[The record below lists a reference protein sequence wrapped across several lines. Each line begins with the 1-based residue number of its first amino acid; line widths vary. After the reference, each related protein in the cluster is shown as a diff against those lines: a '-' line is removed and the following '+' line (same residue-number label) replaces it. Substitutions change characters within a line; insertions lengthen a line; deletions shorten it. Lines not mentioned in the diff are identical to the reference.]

1 MSLSDPN
8 LPHLIAVLWFILCWV
23 GYTRYASWRARDTAC
38 LASVL
43 HLYREDW
50 MQRLLMRDNRI
61 ADANVIGNLER
72 NASFF
77 ASSTLIILAGI
88 LTALGASDR
97 AVSLLADLPFAQP
110 VSRGLSEIKLLC
122 LAVVFVYAFFT
133 FSWCMRQYNFAAV
146 LVASAPMVGERN
158 VSDQER
164 RAFADRAAQVI
175 SMAANQFNFG
185 LRAYYFGMATLAWFV
200 HPWFFMLV
208 TAGVV
213 LILYRREFHS
223 DVLEVMVFTPTSPT
237 EAPRE

>member
-1 MSLSDPN
+1 M
-8 LPHLIAVLWFILCWV
+8 
-23 GYTRYASWRARDTAC
+23 
-38 LASVL
+38 
-43 HLYREDW
+43 
-50 MQRLLMRDNRI
+50 
-61 ADANVIGNLER
+61 
-72 NASFF
+72 
-77 ASSTLIILAGI
+77 
-88 LTALGASDR
+88 
-97 AVSLLADLPFAQP
+97 
-110 VSRGLSEIKLLC
+110 
-122 LAVVFVYAFFT
+122 VFVYAFFT